1 MSGSIKRGVVV
12 PLLLAAL
19 GCDDAGPS
27 GPAPTNQGTAGQSN
41 AGGAG
46 PCGAQDLTLQSQDAA
61 DLFAFPHV
69 PSFDLYLPAA
79 AWVDLQ
85 VHARDEQ
92 YAEAQACFEGKGIGR
107 VGLRFKG
114 SYGSL
119 YNCFDASGKNTCR
132 KLGMKID
139 FDQYDS
145 ELRFYRLKKLNFQ
158 SYHYD
163 DSYLKERLSYD
174 LYRAM
179 DIVAPR
185 AAWALL
191 RVNGDPQGLF
201 GMVEDVDGR
210 FTDNRWPDHGDGNLY
225 KEAWP
230 GQTDDAWLLAH
241 LHTNEELGQ
250 IAAFKA
256 FSGAINAASEAELR
270 PTLGSYM
277 DLDYL
282 ARYMAVDDGVANFD
296 GLTTFYTSGDPNW
309 AGNHNYYIY
318 EEAADHYTLIPW
330 DLEATLYP
338 SGFGNVPSWQTVPA
352 DCALT
357 YPVWGDGKN
366 RVIAPGCDRTI
377 RAMAADLESYH
388 AASRRLLDG
397 PFAEA
402 TMLAAIDQHAAFIRA
417 EATVD
422 PHGPGA
428 SQFESA
434 VSFLRQ
440 EIPQLRR
447 RLEFIQ
453 TGQSTIPL
461 EITVGQTM
469 DFEANDD
476 YGLTVGTMQMSN
488 GHTTAS
494 VALDQ
499 TDPIDG
505 AKSLRI
511 LFDFGNETTA
521 WQQWTLYRVPLVAAP
536 KDLSALTG
544 IRLKARSNQ
553 ARTLRFDL
561 ISPKDT
567 ADSKGI
573 HFGWDLALAVDP
585 KSFEVFFA
593 NAAIPSWAADPGD
606 KLSDIQAA
614 VSNLSFQPI
623 CNGRDSSGQLPAGV
637 TDNGWADI
645 DDIEFF

>member
-1 MSGSIKRGVVV
+1 MSGSIQGWLVV
-12 PLLLAAL
+12 PLLLGAL
-19 GCDDAGPS
+19 GCGDTDAPVS
-27 GPAPTNQGTAGQSN
+27 APGNVGTGGLSN
-41 AGGAG
+41 ANAVGR
-46 PCGAQDLTLQSQDAA
+46 CGVPDPTLQNQNAA
-61 DLFAFPHV
+61 ELFAFPHV
-69 PSFDLYLPAA
+69 PSFDLYLPAET
-79 AWVDLQ
+79 WDDLQ

-92 YAEAQACFEGKGIGR
+92 YTVAEACFEGKAIGR

-119 YNCFDASGKNTCR
+119 YNCFDASGVNTCR

-139 FDQYDS
+139 FDQYEP
-145 ELRFYRLKKLNFQ
+145 ELRFYRLKKLNFHG
-158 SYHYD
+158 YHYD

-191 RVNGDPQGLF
+191 RVNDDPQGLF

-210 FTDNRWPDHGDGNLY
+210 FTDDRWPDNGDGNLY

-230 GQTDDAWLLAH
+230 GKTDDAWLLAH

-250 IAAFKA
+250 IGAFKA
-256 FSGAINAASEAELR
+256 FSEAINAASEAELR
-270 PTLGSYM
+270 ATLGRYM
-277 DLDYL
+277 DLDYV

-296 GLTTFYTSGDPNW
+296 GLTTFYTSGDPDW

-318 EEAADHYTLIPW
+318 EEAADHFTLIPW

-338 SGFGNVPSWQTVPA
+338 SGFGNVPSWQTVPEG
-352 DCALT
+352 CGSVT
-357 YPVWGDGKN
+357 YPVWGGSN
-366 RVIAPGCDRTI
+366 EVIAPGCDRTI
-377 RAMAADLESYH
+377 RAMAADLTSYH
-388 AASRRLLDG
+388 EAARRLLDG
-397 PFAEA
+397 PFTEA
-402 TMLAAIDQHAAFIRA
+402 AMLAAIDQHAAFIRA

-440 EIPQLRR
+440 VIPQLRR

-453 TGQSTIPL
+453 TGQATTPL
-461 EITVGQTM
+461 EITVGQSM

-476 YGLTVGTMQMSN
+476 YGLTVGTMQLSN
-488 GHTTAS
+488 GNTTAS

-499 TDPIDG
+499 TAPISG

-511 LFDFGNETTA
+511 LFNFGNETTA
-521 WQQWTLYRVPLVAAP
+521 WQQWTLYRIPLVAAP
-536 KDLSALTG
+536 KDLSSLTG
-544 IRLKARSNQ
+544 IRLKARTNQ

-561 ISPKDT
+561 ISPKDS

-573 HFGWDLALAVDP
+573 HFGWDLAVGVDTN
-585 KSFEVFFA
+585 SFEVLLA
-593 NAAIPSWAADPGD
+593 NAAIPSWATDPGD
-606 KLSDIQAA
+606 KLSDILTA

-623 CNGRDSSGQLPAGV
+623 CNGRDASGQLPAGV
-637 TDNGWADI
+637 TDNGWVEI
-645 DDIEFF
+645 DDIEFL